1 MEIHQFS
8 TSLAYGD
15 AISDEMLEIQKVLR
29 EAGHSSEIFTRYFDP
44 RMARLRRDYREYRKL
59 SSPAHVVIF
68 HFSIGSP
75 VSKLFFRIPD
85 RKIMIYHNIT
95 PHEFFIDWHRI
106 LARECYK
113 GRLEIK
119 LFVDKVDLALGDS
132 EFNRRELE
140 RAGYARTGVLP
151 ILMDFSK
158 FDRPGDPITRSL
170 LGDGKTTILFVGR
183 VIPNKKFEDVIKVF
197 SIYKTR
203 FNPDSRL
210 ILAGDFRGLERYY
223 ASLLDLVDRLG
234 LRDVHF
240 PGHVSF
246 SELVT
251 FFELADIYLSL
262 SEHEGFG
269 VPILEAFYRKIPVVG
284 FDAGAVGE
292 TMNGGGVLLKE
303 KDFLRIAALIDVL
316 VRDRDIRQAA
326 IRGQLRALEKFSRE
340 NVSRILLRHIEEVA
354 PR

>member
-15 AISDEMLEIQKVLR
+15 AISDEALEIQKVLR
-29 EAGHSSEIFTRYFDP
+29 ERGHNSEIFTRYFDP
-44 RMARLRRDYREYRKL
+44 QLAGLRRDYREYKKI
-59 SSPAHVVIF
+59 SSPRNVVIF

-75 VSKLFFRIPD
+75 VSKLFFRVPD

-95 PHEFFIDWHRI
+95 PHEFFVDWHRV

-119 LFVDKVDLALGDS
+119 LFGDKVDLALGDS
-132 EFNRRELE
+132 DFNRRELE
-140 RAGYARTGVLP
+140 GAGYPRTGVLP
-151 ILMDFSK
+151 ILMDFAK
-158 FDRPGDPITRSL
+158 FDRPGDPITRRL

-183 VIPNKKFEDVIKVF
+183 IIPNKKYEDIIKVF
-197 SIYKTR
+197 HIYHKY

-210 ILAGDFRGLERYY
+210 ILAGECRGVERYF

-240 PGHVSF
+240 SGHVDF
-246 SELVT
+246 GELLA
-251 FFELADIYLSL
+251 FFELADVYLSL

-292 TMNGGGVLLKE
+292 TMNGGGVLLQE
-303 KDFLRIAALIDVL
+303 KDFLRTAALIDIL
-316 VRDRDIRQAA
+316 VRDKDLRRATIQ
-326 IRGQLRALEKFSRE
+326 GQLRALEKYSRA
-340 NVSRILLRHIEEVA
+340 NVSRILLEHIKEVS